1 MRPSTLL
8 FARLLVGNRHE
19 LGNSKRGGGGREG
32 RGRKVGRVA
41 GLLLAFLGMVLLT
54 FCQHGS
60 FSSFLPFTC
69 LPRIL
74 KQVCYSRKAFLTT
87 QTNRLVVVKEGRK
100 AGRGGG
106 GKAAEG
112 GKRDP
117 PKHTTLAP
125 CLQPLQSW
133 LAVNHLSWL
142 RGLCLVDVDLHSSG
156 YLTCDKQ
163 SFVLLLNLES
173 DSRLMSCSRK
183 KIK

>member
-1 MRPSTLL
+1 MSWVT
-8 FARLLVGNRHE
+8 AKEAGE
-19 LGNSKRGGGGREG
+19 GGRGGGERWG
-32 RGRKVGRVA
+32 
-41 GLLLAFLGMVLLT
+41 GLLLCCSPFLGMILLT

-125 CLQPLQSW
+125 CL
-133 LAVNHLSWL
+133 
-142 RGLCLVDVDLHSSG
+142 
-156 YLTCDKQ
+156 
-163 SFVLLLNLES
+163 
-173 DSRLMSCSRK
+173 
-183 KIK
+183 